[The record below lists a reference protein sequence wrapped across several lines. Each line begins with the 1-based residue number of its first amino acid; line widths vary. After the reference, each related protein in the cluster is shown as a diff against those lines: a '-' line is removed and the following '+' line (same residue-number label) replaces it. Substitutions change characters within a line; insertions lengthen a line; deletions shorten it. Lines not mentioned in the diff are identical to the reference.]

1 MEKAILNLKNDYGFV
16 IEMDITDP
24 DNPDVKVYDFDGNE
38 VAGGGG
44 GGPEL
49 EFDLCTIT
57 LNNTKQTAVN
67 YSTIPGLNGRAINFG
82 NTPVSGTVNGST
94 DKVFTYPFI
103 YTGGETCIVVKF
115 SSGQAV
121 TIKETVN
128 CTCEKSGNDYWISPG
143 TPGNSSL
150 TLTLY

>member
-1 MEKAILNLKNDYGFV
+1 MSEKALVILENDLGV
-16 IEMDITDP
+16 KLDIEKDP
-24 DNPDVKVYDFDGNE
+24 LSLTAYDLEGNE
-38 VAGGGG
+38 IASGGG

-67 YSTIPGLNGRAINFG
+67 YSTIPGLDGRAISFG
-82 NTPVSGTVNGST
+82 NTPISGTVNGNT

-103 YTGGETCIVVKF
+103 SAGGETCIVVKF
-115 SSGQAV
+115 SAGQGV
-121 TIKETVN
+121 TIKDTVN
-128 CTCEKSGNDYWISPG
+128 CTCEKDGNDYWISPG